1 MAKRTKHQMYR
12 DGILNCYRELYKKAT
27 PSVDFDELMA
37 STPLDE
43 RGLKVIDFSAYKLN
57 RFMYE
62 DIVDKHIKRN
72 KLKGPLAQ
80 SFRTEMYMGCGPK
93 RTIEWN

>member
-1 MAKRTKHQMYR
+1 MIRRTKHQMYR

-37 STPLDE
+37 NASLNE
-43 RGLKVIDFSAYKLN
+43 QGQKVIDFNAYKLN

-62 DIVDKHIKRN
+62 DIVEKHVKRN
-72 KLKGPLAQ
+72 KLKGALAKA
-80 SFRTEMYMGCGPK
+80 FTLEMYLGCGPK